1 MVGRRT
7 RGRIYPLVNWVAG
20 SYPALEPWCGRLQQS
35 KVVLRGLVCG
45 RGVCLV
51 AAIAYRAVLT
61 KACIVSYRTAWYRMV
76 SSSSAPPP
84 ASAHHLEPHQM
95 TTGAEL
101 EEQEREGLWERE
113 REVE

>member
-35 KVVLRGLVCG
+35 KVVSRGLVGG

-51 AAIAYRAVLT
+51 AAIAYGAALT
-61 KACIVSYRTAWYRMV
+61 KVCIVLYRTRWHGMVSYRIEQRSAAAGIRA
-76 SSSSAPPP
+76 SSRATPDDDWCGI
-84 ASAHHLEPHQM
+84 E
-95 TTGAEL
+95 GA
-101 EEQEREGLWERE
+101 GA
-113 REVE
+113 